1 MTVSSTSALTVMMK
15 TTEVKK
21 APVKSP
27 KRAIAIANR
36 NKDQEIKFTDDRL
49 GEDQSRARRR
59 GG

>member
-1 MTVSSTSALTVMMK
+1 MMK

-36 NKDQEIKFTDDRL
+36 NKDQEINLLTTDWARINREL
-49 GEDQSRARRR
+49 GAEEDEFPQ
-59 GG
+59 GGG